1 MDKSVDFI
9 MFFKIL
15 IIFITLTQC
24 LKNKKN
30 TIVLE
35 NSVFVLENPKNRKKI
50 IKINFFYE
58 IKKNVDFISLF
69 TYKKC

>member
-1 MDKSVDFI
+1 

>member
-35 NSVFVLENPKNRKKI
+35 NSVFVLENPKNVKKI

-69 TYKKC
+69 AIL